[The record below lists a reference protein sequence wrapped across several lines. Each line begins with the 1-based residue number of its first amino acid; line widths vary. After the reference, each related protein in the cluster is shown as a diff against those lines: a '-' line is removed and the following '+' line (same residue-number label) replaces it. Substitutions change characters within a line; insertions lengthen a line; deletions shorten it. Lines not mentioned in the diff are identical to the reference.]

1 MNADFVRLI
10 DSIHREKGIDTEDLF
25 LAFEEALITTIRK
38 KHDVDEDFTLTFD
51 RVTGEVQSEY
61 EIDFEE
67 LGRIFAQTVKQT
79 FYTKIKEAER
89 DVLFNEYE
97 EELET
102 VVTGQIQRFEGE
114 NVIVSLGKV
123 DGVIPRS
130 EKVRGESYHPGER
143 IRALIHEVKKLGL
156 RVKIILSRASNKLV
170 QRLFELEVPEIADGV
185 IEVRKLEREPG
196 YRTKIAVSSSDPRV
210 DCVGAC
216 VGVRGTRIKAII
228 DELNG
233 ERIDII
239 RWSEDPETML
249 RNALQPAEVVQVTL
263 DDSMHSALVL
273 VEEDQ
278 LSLAIG
284 RKGQN
289 VRLASKLT
297 GWDIDIMTRKELE
310 ETLMRD
316 AQDEVS
322 TQVYEEL
329 TPILIEQDSMFEVRF
344 CVTINDH
351 TALVLEYGLGD
362 SDPEPEDVQQ
372 FQETL
377 AGLQT
382 LQGREFSWCLEM
394 NIEGKRDDAGN
405 AQRVLSLPEGIDL
418 DIQAPQRGQH
428 RPLRLRGSEEAI
440 RDWIAERENDL
451 PRLREI
457 LLRWKLDLQLPTP
470 KEEELAEVDAE
481 AGQAGQIEDSTDSEA
496 PDSETEPST
505 GTDLE
510 ETNDVATESEE
521 APERHYRAQAPASDA
536 ESVGGET
543 PDTQEASAA
552 SDSNDENKP
561 QP

>member
-102 VVTGQIQRFEGE
+102 VITGQIQRFEGE

-143 IRALIHEVKKLGL
+143 IRALIHEVKKVGL

-196 YRTKIAVSSSDPRV
+196 YRTKIAVSSSDARV

-263 DDSMHSALVL
+263 DDRHAPRAGPRRRGSALAGDRPQGAERPPRVQA
-273 VEEDQ
+273 D
-278 LSLAIG
+278 
-284 RKGQN
+284 
-289 VRLASKLT
+289 RL
-297 GWDIDIMTRKELE
+297 GHRHH
-310 ETLMRD
+310 D
-316 AQDEVS
+316 AQGA
-322 TQVYEEL
+322 
-329 TPILIEQDSMFEVRF
+329 R
-344 CVTINDH
+344 
-351 TALVLEYGLGD
+351 GD
-362 SDPEPEDVQQ
+362 AHARR
-372 FQETL
+372 
-377 AGLQT
+377 AG
-382 LQGREFSWCLEM
+382 
-394 NIEGKRDDAGN
+394 
-405 AQRVLSLPEGIDL
+405 
-418 DIQAPQRGQH
+418 RGQH
-428 RPLRLRGSEEAI
+428 AGLRGAHSSPDRAGLDV
-440 RDWIAERENDL
+440 RGA
-451 PRLREI
+451 
-457 LLRWKLDLQLPTP
+457 LLRDRRRP
-470 KEEELAEVDAE
+470 
-481 AGQAGQIEDSTDSEA
+481 
-496 PDSETEPST
+496 
-505 GTDLE
+505 
-510 ETNDVATESEE
+510 
-521 APERHYRAQAPASDA
+521 HRADPRIRARRQ
-536 ESVGGET
+536 
-543 PDTQEASAA
+543 
-552 SDSNDENKP
+552 
-561 QP
+561 